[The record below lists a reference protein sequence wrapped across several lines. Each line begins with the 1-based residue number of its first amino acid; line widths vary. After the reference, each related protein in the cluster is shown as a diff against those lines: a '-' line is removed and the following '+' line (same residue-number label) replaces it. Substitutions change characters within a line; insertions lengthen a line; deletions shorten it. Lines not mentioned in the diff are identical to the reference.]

1 MRLLRFARNDNQ
13 SRNANKFCS
22 DNKFRNGNWYPI
34 DNLYPINKEKMKQK
48 RVVVAMS
55 GGVDSS
61 VAAALL
67 KEQGYD
73 VIGVTMKLFSLPKD
87 YCRSENLRSCCGWK
101 ATEDAHR
108 VAISLGISHYVVDFR
123 DKFEKSVITDFC
135 GEYSKGSTPNPCIR
149 CNQYI
154 KFDFTRSGRYLLKKG
169 KDKKKDQSYFLYPLT
184 QEQLSRILMPI
195 GNFTKEKVR
204 EKAQKLGL
212 SVAQRHES
220 QEICFIPD
228 NDYVR
233 FLRQRIPEAFR
244 SGPIVD
250 LENQVL
256 GQHEGIAHFTIGQR
270 KGMGIA
276 ASQPLYVI
284 SMQSDKNTIVVGPT
298 DKLYEKTLLA
308 SQVNLISKAKITKP
322 LELKAKIRY
331 KHREAKVFLTPQD
344 TDQVLV
350 EFEKPQ
356 RAITP
361 GQSVVFYDKDVVV
374 GGGIIDKSG
383 EKDLDRT
390 G

>member
-1 MRLLRFARNDNQ
+1 
-13 SRNANKFCS
+13 
-22 DNKFRNGNWYPI
+22 
-34 DNLYPINKEKMKQK
+34 MKQK
-48 RVVVAMS
+48 KVVVAMS

-108 VAISLGISHYVVDFR
+108 IAISLRISHYVVDFR
-123 DKFEKSVITDFC
+123 DEFEKSVITDFC
-135 GEYSKGSTPNPCIR
+135 EEYSKGSTPNPCIR

-154 KFDFTRSGRYLLKKG
+154 KFDFLMRKLDAFEADYLATGHHARIEYDTQSGRYLLKKG

-250 LENQVL
+250 LESQVL

-276 ASQPLYVI
+276 ASQPMYVVSI
-284 SMQSDKNTIVVGPT
+284 QGDKNTVVIGIS
-298 DKLYEKTLLA
+298 DQLYGKTLLA
-308 SQVNLISKAKITKP
+308 SQVNLISKDKITKP
-322 LELKAKIRY
+322 LKVRAKIRY
-331 KHREAKVFLTPQD
+331 KHKEVKANLSHQD

-374 GGGIIDKSG
+374 GGGIIIKSG
-383 EKDLDRT
+383 KNKL
-390 G
+390 

>member
-1 MRLLRFARNDNQ
+1 
-13 SRNANKFCS
+13 
-22 DNKFRNGNWYPI
+22 
-34 DNLYPINKEKMKQK
+34 MKHK
-48 RVVVAMS
+48 KVVVAMS

-101 ATEDAHR
+101 ATEDAHS
-108 VAISLGISHYVVDFR
+108 VAISLGISHNVVDFR

-135 GEYSKGSTPNPCIR
+135 REYSRGSTPNPCIR

-154 KFDFTRSGRYLLKKG
+154 KFDFLMKKLDTFGADFLATGHHARIEYDTKSGRYLLKKG

-184 QEQLSRILMPI
+184 QEQLSRTLMPI
-195 GNFTKEKVR
+195 GNFKKEEVR
-204 EKAQKLGL
+204 EKAKILGL
-212 SVAQRHES
+212 PVAQRAES
-220 QEICFIPD
+220 QEVCFIPD

-250 LENQVL
+250 LENRVL
-256 GQHEGIAHFTIGQR
+256 GRHEGIAHFTIGQR
-270 KGMGIA
+270 RGMGIA
-276 ASQPLYVI
+276 AFQPLYVV
-284 SMQSDKNTIVVGPT
+284 SMQSDKNTIVIGPS
-298 DKLYEKTLLA
+298 DQLYKKTLLA
-308 SQVNLISKAKITKP
+308 SRVNLISMAKVIEQ
-322 LELKAKIRY
+322 LEIRAKIRY
-331 KHREAKVFLTPQD
+331 KHKEAKAFLSSQD

-361 GQSVVFYDKDVVV
+361 GQSVVFYDKDVVI

-383 EKDLDRT
+383 RKSLDQT
-390 G
+390 D

>member
-1 MRLLRFARNDNQ
+1 
-13 SRNANKFCS
+13 
-22 DNKFRNGNWYPI
+22 
-34 DNLYPINKEKMKQK
+34 MKQK
-48 RVVVAMS
+48 KVIVAMS

-61 VAAALL
+61 VVAALL
-67 KEQGYD
+67 KEQGYE

-87 YCRSENLRSCCGWK
+87 YCSSENLRSCCGWK

-123 DKFEKSVITDFC
+123 DKFEKSVIIDFSE
-135 GEYSKGSTPNPCIR
+135 EYSKGSTPNPCIR

-154 KFDFTRSGRYLLKKG
+154 KFDFLMKKLKTFEADYLATGHHARVEYDTQSGRYLLKKG
-169 KDKKKDQSYFLYPLT
+169 KDGKKDQSYFLYPLT
-184 QEQLSRILMPI
+184 QEQLSRTLMPI
-195 GNFTKEKVR
+195 GNFTKKEVR
-204 EKAQKLGL
+204 EKAQKLDL

-250 LENQVL
+250 LENRVL
-256 GQHEGIAHFTIGQR
+256 GQHKGIAHFTIGQR

-276 ASQPLYVI
+276 ASQPLYVLSI
-284 SMQSDKNTIVVGPT
+284 QSDKNTIVIGPS
-298 DKLYEKTLLA
+298 DQLYEKTLLA
-308 SQVNLISKAKITKP
+308 SHINLISRAKITEP
-322 LELKAKIRY
+322 LKVRAKIRY
-331 KHREAKVFLTPQD
+331 KHKEAKAFLSPQD
-344 TDQVLV
+344 ADQILV

-361 GQSVVFYDKDVVV
+361 GQSIVFYNKDVVV

-383 EKDLDRT
+383 KRDLDQT
-390 G
+390 D

>member
-1 MRLLRFARNDNQ
+1 
-13 SRNANKFCS
+13 
-22 DNKFRNGNWYPI
+22 
-34 DNLYPINKEKMKQK
+34 MKQK
-48 RVVVAMS
+48 KVVVAMS

-73 VIGVTMKLFSLPKD
+73 VVGVTMKLFSLPKD
-87 YCRSENLRSCCGWK
+87 NCRSENLRSCCGWK
-101 ATEDAHR
+101 ATEDAHH

-123 DKFEKSVITDFC
+123 DQFDKSVIKDFY
-135 GEYSKGSTPNPCIR
+135 GEYSKGRTPNPCIR

-154 KFDFTRSGRYLLKKG
+154 KFDFLMKKLKAFEADYLATGHHAQVEYDTQSGRYLLKKG

-184 QEQLSRILMPI
+184 QKQLSCTLMPI
-195 GNFTKEKVR
+195 GDFTKEKVR

-212 SVAQRHES
+212 PLAQRTES
-220 QEICFIPD
+220 QEICFVPD

-244 SGPIVD
+244 SGPIID
-250 LENQVL
+250 LENRVL

-276 ASQPLYVI
+276 ASHPLYVLSI
-284 SMQSDKNTIVVGPT
+284 QSDKNTIVIGPS
-298 DKLYEKTLLA
+298 DQLYEKTLLA
-308 SQVNLISKAKITKP
+308 SQVNLISRAEIAT
-322 LELKAKIRY
+322 LLGVRAKIRY
-331 KHREAKVFLTPQD
+331 RHKEAKAFIIPLD
-344 TDQVLV
+344 TDQILV

-361 GQSVVFYDKDVVV
+361 GQAVVFYDGDVVV

-383 EKDLDRT
+383 RTNLDQT

>member
-1 MRLLRFARNDNQ
+1 
-13 SRNANKFCS
+13 
-22 DNKFRNGNWYPI
+22 
-34 DNLYPINKEKMKQK
+34 MKQK
-48 RVVVAMS
+48 KVVVAMS

-67 KEQGYD
+67 KEQGYE
-73 VIGVTMKLFSLPKD
+73 VIGITMKLFSLPKD

-123 DKFEKSVITDFC
+123 DRFDKCVIKNFC
-135 GEYSKGSTPNPCIR
+135 GEYSKGRTPNPCIR

-154 KFDFTRSGRYLLKKG
+154 KFDFLMKKLKAFEADYLATGHHARVEYDTRSERYLLKKG
-169 KDKKKDQSYFLYPLT
+169 RDKKKDQSYFLYPLT
-184 QEQLSRILMPI
+184 QDQLARTLMPI

-220 QEICFIPD
+220 QEICFVPD

-233 FLRQRIPEAFR
+233 FLRRRIPSVFR
-244 SGPIVD
+244 PGPILD
-250 LENQVL
+250 LKNEVL
-256 GQHEGIAHFTIGQR
+256 GRHKGIAHFTIGQR

-276 ASQPLYVI
+276 ASQPLYVL
-284 SMQSDKNTIVVGPT
+284 SMQSDSNTIVVGPS
-298 DKLYEKTLLA
+298 DQLYEKTLSA
-308 SQVNLISKAKITKP
+308 VQVNLISKAKIAKP
-322 LELKAKIRY
+322 LNVKVKIRY
-331 KHREAKVFLTPQD
+331 KHREAKALLTSLD
-344 TDQVLV
+344 TDQILV
-350 EFEKPQ
+350 EFERPQ

-361 GQSVVFYDKDVVV
+361 GQAVVFYDRNVVV

-383 EKDLDRT
+383 EKNLDKT
-390 G
+390 A